1 MAAEG
6 HEATDLGCV
15 KGAGTVQDAISGSG
29 PDAAPR
35 ALAKTPTG
43 IRGFEAISGGGLPR
57 GRPTLVTGASGS
69 GKTMFAMEFLVR
81 GARQFDEPGV
91 LLTFEESAEDI
102 AANVRSLGFDVD
114 ALVEAKRLAI
124 CPMPIDPAQIITT
137 GAFDLEALFV
147 RLEHAVDRVG
157 ARRVALDTIEV
168 LLSCLGNEAIVRGE
182 LARLFH
188 RLKQRGLTTVVTGER
203 GRGGALTR
211 FGIEEYVSDCVL
223 VLDQRVD
230 NEISTRRLR
239 IVKYR
244 GSVHGT
250 NEFPFLITDRGL
262 TVLPITA
269 VALSYPASSERISS
283 GIERLDQMLGGGL
296 YRGST
301 VLISGSAGT
310 GKTTLVA
317 HLLDAAC
324 RRGEK
329 SLFLSYEESPDQL
342 IRNMASVGVDLQRWV
357 EAGLLVIWAERSTA
371 HGLEEHLGRLD
382 RMLEDFQ
389 PRVAALDA
397 MGSLIQIGSQRE
409 VTAALARQIDLMKG
423 RGITAVLTS
432 LTHGEEQEDSSLTVS
447 SLTDTWLLL
456 RNVESDGE
464 RNRLLFVI
472 KSRGMAH
479 SNQVREFVLSDH
491 GAELLD
497 VAVGPQGV
505 LTGSARLQ
513 QQKRLASAAAQ
524 LEAEIGRRR
533 VALARQTAATEA
545 RIEALQGQLQAE
557 RAAFEAFVADEER
570 HRIEE
575 AAFRSSRER
584 QSGAGG

>member
-1 MAAEG
+1 M
-6 HEATDLGCV
+6 
-15 KGAGTVQDAISGSG
+15 QDAISGSG

>member
-1 MAAEG
+1 M
-6 HEATDLGCV
+6 
-15 KGAGTVQDAISGSG
+15 QDPISGSG
-29 PDAAPR
+29 GGASPR
-35 ALAKTPTG
+35 GLAKAPTG

-81 GARQFDEPGV
+81 GALQFDEPGV

-102 AANVRSLGFDVD
+102 AANLASLGFDIG
-114 ALVEAKRLAI
+114 ALVAAKRLAI
-124 CPMPIDPAQIITT
+124 CAMPIDPAEIITA

-147 RLEHAVDRVG
+147 RLERAVANVG

-168 LLSCLGNEAIVRGE
+168 LLTSLGNEGIVRGE
-182 LARLFH
+182 LSRLFR

-203 GRGGALTR
+203 GLGGALTR
-211 FGIEEYVSDCVL
+211 FGIEEYVADCVL

-244 GSVHGT
+244 GSVHST

-262 TVLPITA
+262 AVLPITA
-269 VALSYPASSERISS
+269 VALTYPAVNERLSS
-283 GIERLDQMLGGGL
+283 GMEQLDQMLGGGI

-310 GKTTLVA
+310 GKTTVVA
-317 HLLDAAC
+317 QLLDAAC
-324 RRGEK
+324 RRGERA
-329 SLFLSYEESPDQL
+329 LFLSYEESPDQL
-342 IRNMASVGVDLQRWV
+342 IRNMASVGLELQRWV
-357 EAGLLVIWAERSTA
+357 DAGLLMIWAERSTA

-397 MGSLIQIGSQRE
+397 MGSLTQIGSQRE
-409 VTAALARQIDLMKG
+409 VSAALARQIDLMKG

-432 LTHGEEQEDSSLTVS
+432 LTHGEEAESSAMAVS

-456 RNVESDGE
+456 RNVESNGE

-497 VAVGPQGV
+497 VIIGPEGV
-505 LTGSARLQ
+505 LTGSARLE
-513 QQKRLASAAAQ
+513 QQKRLAVAAAN
-524 LEAEIGRRR
+524 LEAEIERRR
-533 VALARQTAATEA
+533 IALAQRTAATEA
-545 RIEALQGQLQAE
+545 RIAALQGQLEAE
-557 RAAFEAFVADEER
+557 EAAFEAFVAEEER
-570 HRIEE
+570 HRSEE
-575 AAFRSSRER
+575 AAYRSGREHQ
-584 QSGAGG
+584 QSGRHEARHIVESDGISQRGQG